1 MTTSLWGIQN
11 PEQLQL
17 YLQQIMALTKLTPD
31 QIKTGLSQLK
41 GWELAQDKLVK
52 SFKFKDFT
60 EAFGFITKVAIIA
73 EKMDHHPEWFNVY
86 NNLKIE
92 LTTHDA
98 GGISQLDLD
107 LAKKIDQL

>member
-1 MTTSLWGIQN
+1 MQHSFFDN
-11 PEQLQL
+11 NFD
-17 YLQQIMALTKLTPD
+17 YLTKKMAISKLSSEAIKSAIASIPDWSLVGEKLT
-31 QIKTGLSQLK
+31 
-41 GWELAQDKLVK
+41 K

-60 EAFGFITKVAIIA
+60 EAFGFITKVALIA

-86 NNLKIE
+86 NHLKIE

-107 LAKKIDQL
+107 LAKKINAL

>member
-1 MTTSLWGIQN
+1 MERALFGGET
-11 PEQLQL
+11 PEQFQL
-17 YLQQIMALTKLTPD
+17 HLKQLMATTKLTPE
-31 QIKTGLSQLK
+31 QIKTGIAQLK
-41 GWELAQDKLVK
+41 GWNLNQSKLVK
-52 SFKFKDFT
+52 SYKFKDFI
-60 EAFGFITKVAIIA
+60 EAFSFMTKVAIIA

-107 LAKKIDQL
+107 LAKKIDLL